1 MQNEKKRV
9 DRFRY
14 GMLLA
19 DLLLLLMAGILY
31 GWSVFVTPLEAEFG
45 WLRSQTSFT
54 YTLTVACNT
63 LAGVGAAYL
72 SKKLPRRKIIRLAA
86 LFALGGM
93 LLASATKS
101 LWQLY
106 VGYGVLFGAAAGM
119 VYNAVLSTVV
129 LWFPHTPTT
138 ISGFLLMSYGFSA
151 AVFGPLS
158 NLGIERFGWRTTFRA
173 LGVLALVIYAVC
185 AQLVRCP
192 TQEEA
197 ALLPQAAKA
206 KTAAA
211 GRDMEPKQMLR
222 QRSFWLYAC
231 WTVLMASVGMALS
244 GHASPI
250 AQSLGYTAGAAAM
263 FAGLVSVCNGAG
275 RLIFGTVYDRLGRKT
290 LLVVPAVC
298 VLGSATLMLACSAV
312 LPWLLVPAFLLLGL
326 SFGASPVCST
336 GFIKSTYGA
345 AYYSMNLGLA
355 NLAVLISAYVGP
367 YVSGLLFERSGY
379 SAVYV
384 MMLGLA
390 LGGAAMAVVL
400 QLSGKKEA
408 NS

>member
-129 LWFPHTPTT
+129 
-138 ISGFLLMSYGFSA
+138 
-151 AVFGPLS
+151 
-158 NLGIERFGWRTTFRA
+158 
-173 LGVLALVIYAVC
+173 
-185 AQLVRCP
+185 
-192 TQEEA
+192 
-197 ALLPQAAKA
+197 
-206 KTAAA
+206 
-211 GRDMEPKQMLR
+211 
-222 QRSFWLYAC
+222 
-231 WTVLMASVGMALS
+231 
-244 GHASPI
+244 
-250 AQSLGYTAGAAAM
+250 
-263 FAGLVSVCNGAG
+263 
-275 RLIFGTVYDRLGRKT
+275 
-290 LLVVPAVC
+290 VVPAYPDDDFGISAHE
-298 VLGSATLMLACSAV
+298 LRLFRGSV
-312 LPWLLVPAFLLLGL
+312 RPAFQ
-326 SFGASPVCST
+326 S
-336 GFIKSTYGA
+336 
-345 AYYSMNLGLA
+345 
-355 NLAVLISAYVGP
+355 
-367 YVSGLLFERSGY
+367 RH
-379 SAVYV
+379 
-384 MMLGLA
+384 
-390 LGGAAMAVVL
+390 
-400 QLSGKKEA
+400 
-408 NS
+408 